1 MKLEIIQKMK
11 EDMQLLGFSE
21 RTQETYLYRAQ
32 KIIEYFQK
40 PPEQITNEELRQYFL
55 YLKNE
60 KNYARATQTIALCG
74 IKFLFEKTLHKK
86 FDVINIVR
94 SPRENR
100 LPVVLSRE
108 EVKAVLKNIRT
119 LRHRACLT
127 LIYSCGLRL
136 HEAVSLRVEQ
146 VDSKRMLIHVQKAK
160 GGSDRY
166 VPLPESTLKLL
177 RLHYKTHRNPLLVF
191 PAPGRGEA
199 LESSSTKPLP
209 DTSIQT
215 VFKKSLK
222 EVGIKKNASVH
233 SLRHSYATHLLECGT
248 DIRIIQEYLGHKSI
262 RTTMVYTHLT
272 PLLKNG
278 ISKKINYLMADLY

>member
-1 MKLEIIQKMK
+1 MYTAIINRMK
-11 EDMQLLGFSE
+11 ENMQLHGFSQ
-21 RTQETYLYRAQ
+21 RTQETYLYRAK
-32 KIIEYFQK
+32 KIIEYFNK

-60 KNYARATQTIALCG
+60 KKYARATQTIALCG
-74 IKFLFEKTLHKK
+74 IKFLFEKTLNKK
-86 FDVINIVR
+86 FDVLNIVR
-94 SPRENR
+94 SPRENK

-108 EVKAVLKNIRT
+108 EVKAVLKNIRV
-119 LRHRACLT
+119 LRHRTCLT

-136 HEAVSLRVEQ
+136 HEATSLRVEQ
-146 VDSKRMLIHVQKAK
+146 VDSKRMLIHIQKAK

-166 VPLPESTLKLL
+166 VPMAKSTLNIL
-177 RLHYKTHRNPLLVF
+177 RDYYKTHRNPLLVF

-199 LESSSTKPLP
+199 NESTSTKPLP

-215 VFKKSLK
+215 VFKKSLR
-222 EVGIKKNASVH
+222 EAGIKKNASVH
-233 SLRHSYATHLLECGT
+233 TLRHSYATHLLEDGT

-272 PLLKNG
+272 PLLKND
-278 ISKKINYLMADLY
+278 ISKKINNLMADLY

>member
-1 MKLEIIQKMK
+1 MNTQIITRMEQ
-11 EDMQLLGFSE
+11 DMQLLGLSQ
-21 RTQETYLYRAQ
+21 RTQETYLYRAK
-32 KIIEYFQK
+32 KIIEYFNK

-55 YLKNE
+55 YLKNV
-60 KNYARATQTIALCG
+60 KQYARATQTIALCG
-74 IKFLFEKTLHKK
+74 IKFLFEKTLNKK
-86 FDVINIVR
+86 FDVLNIVR
-94 SPRENR
+94 SPRENK

-108 EVKAVLKNIRT
+108 EAKAVLKNIRV
-119 LRHRACLT
+119 LRHRASLT

-136 HEAVSLRVEQ
+136 HEAASLRVEQ
-146 VDSKRMLIHVQKAK
+146 VDSKRMLIHIQKAK

-166 VPLPESTLKLL
+166 VPLPETTLKLL
-177 RLHYKTHRNPLLVF
+177 RAHYKTHRNPLLVF

-199 LESSSTKPLP
+199 NESTSTKPLP

-215 VFKKSLK
+215 VFKKSLR

-233 SLRHSYATHLLECGT
+233 TLRHSYATHLLEDGT

-272 PLLKNG
+272 PLLKND
-278 ISKKINYLMADLY
+278 ISKKINNLMADLY